1 MTNLT
6 IAIFVTYSGTVV
18 MMVKPREPAMPT
30 VVADVEAEP
39 MFGLPESFDDVRV
52 QTPEEAMAEIDAAF
66 DFLDARA
73 RQRDMEMQRL
83 VDERD
88 AALVADPEVD
98 PDQLQEGC

>member
-1 MTNLT
+1 
-6 IAIFVTYSGTVV
+6 
-18 MMVKPREPAMPT
+18 
-30 VVADVEAEP
+30 
-39 MFGLPESFDDVRV
+39 
-52 QTPEEAMAEIDAAF
+52 MAEIDAAF